1 MKSSNSFC
9 YQPRRHAGCICPP
22 EFTGEHCEL
31 LDYEGFDPAAHQ
43 RANNN
48 TKQSGSIGAFS
59 VVLVCAGSLCV
70 VLGAA
75 MLYRKRREYRRNS
88 VFGNIQG
95 DTLALST
102 LPQPPQPTQEQSKFY
117 TEDAY
122 TDDEFVDPYNR
133 EVSDSDDDGE
143 FHDVLP
149 EIL

>member
-1 MKSSNSFC
+1 
-9 YQPRRHAGCICPP
+9 
-22 EFTGEHCEL
+22 
-31 LDYEGFDPAAHQ
+31 
-43 RANNN
+43 
-48 TKQSGSIGAFS
+48 
-59 VVLVCAGSLCV
+59 
-70 VLGAA
+70 